1 MIISGLS
8 AVKRIRPDNQ
18 RYLPEKILFLFPRQ
32 NIRTTEKQEE
42 YKKRHD
48 ELWPEM
54 RTALREHGVIDYSI
68 YLDPSISLLFGYLV
82 IEDEKLCEKMANTS
96 INQKWWKYM
105 EDIMETNPDA
115 SPVSWELMPVFEL

>member
-1 MIISGLS
+1 MRLVSLQKQVIWRKFIREQVSDM
-8 AVKRIRPDNQ
+8 VKKAFCMKVYP
-18 RYLPEKILFLFPRQ
+18 
-32 NIRTTEKQEE
+32 EKQEE

-68 YLDPSISLLFGYLV
+68 YLDPSTSLLFGYLV
-82 IEDEKLCEKMANTS
+82 IEDEKLWEKMANTS

>member
-1 MIISGLS
+1 QMRLVSLQKQVIWRKFIRKQVSDM
-8 AVKRIRPDNQ
+8 VKKAFCMKVYP
-18 RYLPEKILFLFPRQ
+18 
-32 NIRTTEKQEE
+32 EKQEE

-68 YLDPSISLLFGYLV
+68 YLDPSTSLLFGYLV
-82 IEDEKLCEKMANTS
+82 IEDEKLWEKMANTS

>member
-1 MIISGLS
+1 MRLVSLQKQVIWRKFIRKQVSDM
-8 AVKRIRPDNQ
+8 VKKAFCMKVYP
-18 RYLPEKILFLFPRQ
+18 
-32 NIRTTEKQEE
+32 EKQEE

>member
-1 MIISGLS
+1 MRLVSLQKQVIWRKFIRKQVSDM
-8 AVKRIRPDNQ
+8 VKKAFCMKVYP
-18 RYLPEKILFLFPRQ
+18 
-32 NIRTTEKQEE
+32 EKQEE

-82 IEDEKLCEKMANTS
+82 IEDEKLWEKMANTS

>member
-1 MIISGLS
+1 MRLVLLRKQVIWRKFIRKQVSDM
-8 AVKRIRPDNQ
+8 VKKAFCMKVYP
-18 RYLPEKILFLFPRQ
+18 
-32 NIRTTEKQEE
+32 EKQEE

-82 IEDEKLCEKMANTS
+82 IEDEKLWEKMANTS

>member
-1 MIISGLS
+1 M
-8 AVKRIRPDNQ
+8 VKKAFCMKVYP
-18 RYLPEKILFLFPRQ
+18 
-32 NIRTTEKQEE
+32 EKQEE

-82 IEDEKLCEKMANTS
+82 IEDEKLWEKWQIHLS
-96 INQKWWKYM
+96 IKNGGSTWK
-105 EDIMETNPDA
+105 I
-115 SPVSWELMPVFEL
+115 SWRQIQMPLQSVGN

>member
-1 MIISGLS
+1 M
-8 AVKRIRPDNQ
+8 VKKAFCMKVYP
-18 RYLPEKILFLFPRQ
+18 
-32 NIRTTEKQEE
+32 EKQEE
-42 YKKRHD
+42 YKKRHN

-68 YLDPSISLLFGYLV
+68 YLDPSTSLLFGYLV
-82 IEDEKLCEKMANTS
+82 IEDEKLWEKMANTS

>member
-1 MIISGLS
+1 MRLVSLQKQVIWRKFIRKQVSDM
-8 AVKRIRPDNQ
+8 VKKAFCMKVYP
-18 RYLPEKILFLFPRQ
+18 
-32 NIRTTEKQEE
+32 EKQEE

-68 YLDPSISLLFGYLV
+68 YLDPSTSLLFGYLV
-82 IEDEKLCEKMANTS
+82 IEDEKLWEKMANTS